1 MSAPL
6 VDTIRERS
14 QNYPSQ
20 SFMKTPRLFLFAA
33 LASPAFTVHA
43 VDFVKDVQP
52 ILEQNCVRCHNPKG
66 TDFEQGNT
74 DVDLST
80 KGTAFEVAST
90 IVSGK
95 PEKSKLYT
103 TTILPDDAKKVM
115 PPKNKV
121 TGTLERLTKPETEI
135 LKDWIT
141 EGAKWPDGV

>member
-1 MSAPL
+1 MKVHLALIPAVFVTVSAP
-6 VDTIRERS
+6 
-14 QNYPSQ
+14 
-20 SFMKTPRLFLFAA
+20 AA
-33 LASPAFTVHA
+33 I
-43 VDFVKDVQP
+43 DFVKDVQP

-74 DVDLST
+74 DIDLTS

-103 TTILPDDAKKVM
+103 TTILPDDAKKLM

-121 TGTLERLTKPETEI
+121 TGMIERLTKPETEI

-141 EGAKWPDGV
+141 EGAKWPDGVTLTARKKEGVATDA